1 MEKFSELKKL
11 EKKELLE
18 KVSVLRKESLN
29 LRFQKSSGQLE
40 KTARVRQ
47 VKRQIARLKT
57 AITLKGKR
65 ILRGVVVSDKSDK
78 TITVLVSRKVMHP
91 VYKKYIKRSKKYSAH
106 DENNK
111 FKVGESVTIQENKP
125 ISRTK
130 KWIVV
135 N

>member
-1 MEKFSELKKL
+1 MPK
-11 EKKELLE
+11 
-18 KVSVLRKESLN
+18 
-29 LRFQKSSGQLE
+29 
-40 KTARVRQ
+40 RV
-47 VKRQIARLKT
+47 
-57 AITLKGKR
+57 LKG
-65 ILRGVVVSDKSDK
+65 IVVSDKLDK

-111 FKVGESVTIQENKP
+111 FKIGELVTIQENKP

-135 N
+135 K

>member
-1 MEKFSELKKL
+1 MP
-11 EKKELLE
+11 
-18 KVSVLRKESLN
+18 
-29 LRFQKSSGQLE
+29 
-40 KTARVRQ
+40 
-47 VKRQIARLKT
+47 
-57 AITLKGKR
+57 KR

-111 FKVGESVTIQENKP
+111 FKVGESVTIQENEP

>member
-1 MEKFSELKKL
+1 MP
-11 EKKELLE
+11 
-18 KVSVLRKESLN
+18 
-29 LRFQKSSGQLE
+29 
-40 KTARVRQ
+40 
-47 VKRQIARLKT
+47 
-57 AITLKGKR
+57 KR

-78 TITVLVSRKVMHP
+78 TVTVLVSRKVMHP

-111 FKVGESVTIQENKP
+111 FKIGELVTIQENKP

-135 N
+135 K